1 MFHKLYQKHYFSK
14 AQTKALSAFEPI
26 GDPFGGPAYG
36 EYRDPVTATVVA
48 LAEVGGAEVVGAA
61 IADTI
66 AADAIA
72 GTVLGDAVAAGVAD
86 AAAGVITDAAA
97 GSLIAD
103 AGTAAMVDAGLIDAG
118 TAATEGLLQ
127 DVAANTGLNI
137 PAESVV
143 GSEAEAAA
151 ANTAAD
157 DIAAQQAAGNA
168 TSTSTGTPL
177 SDFPNLP
184 NIPNIPNI
192 PGAGGTPVVTPSGG
206 LGTGLSDLGVPTGGE
221 MVTQGGLTP
230 ATVGQGGTLDVGS
243 VAANQSEV
251 AQSGL
256 MGGATL
262 PGGGLVPAT
271 TTDIAGS
278 AAAGNAATGGGGGF
292 SLADLIPKTPLQ
304 QAAALQSAGS
314 ALGGLATANAAKSA
328 AQIQANAATTAAQN
342 QAAMFNTLNAQ
353 QAPYRGAGYNALNQ
367 IQSMLPGEYVAYDTL
382 GNPVGKTT
390 GSGYLTQQFTPE
402 LFQQNIDPG
411 YAFRLQQG
419 QMANQ
424 RMGNVSGGGLGGN
437 VMRGLQDYTQ
447 GQASQEYQNAFNRF
461 QTQRGNI
468 YNTLAGIAGIGQ
480 TGQTQTNQMGT
491 NLANAQA
498 QLGVGSAAAQ
508 AAGQVGQASALSNAA
523 NAIGSNFFLASLLGQ
538 NPNLGS

>member
-36 EYRDPVTATVVA
+36 EYRDPVSATIA
-48 LAEVGGAEVVGAA
+48 AIAEVGGAEVVGAA
-61 IADTI
+61 IADTV

-86 AAAGVITDAAA
+86 AAVGTVADAVAGSVIADAAGAGLVDAAA
-97 GSLIAD
+97 GTAVGDVAAIQAAAD
-103 AGTAAMVDAGLIDAG
+103 AAGTAAVPPIY
-118 TAATEGLLQ
+118 TP
-127 DVAANTGLNI
+127 TG
-137 PAESVV
+137 
-143 GSEAEAAA
+143 GM
-151 ANTAAD
+151 
-157 DIAAQQAAGNA
+157 
-168 TSTSTGTPL
+168 
-177 SDFPNLP
+177 
-184 NIPNIPNI
+184 
-192 PGAGGTPVVTPSGG
+192 
-206 LGTGLSDLGVPTGGE
+206 GTGLADLGVPTGGE

-230 ATVGQGGTLDVGS
+230 ATVGQGGALDAGS
-243 VAANQSEV
+243 VAANQSQV

-262 PGGGLVPAT
+262 PGGGLAPETAAN
-271 TTDIAGS
+271 IAGS
-278 AAAGNAATGGGGGF
+278 AAAGDVATGGGGF
-292 SLADLIPKTPLQ
+292 SLSSMLPSTPLG
-304 QAAALQSAGS
+304 QAAALQGLGS
-314 ALGGLATANAAKSA
+314 AIGGLATANAAKSA

-367 IQSMLPGEYVAYDTL
+367 IQSMLPGQYVAYDTL
-382 GNPVGKTT
+382 GNPVGTAT

-402 LFQQNIDPG
+402 LFQQGIDPG

-419 QMANQ
+419 QMAAQ
-424 RMGNVSGGGLGGN
+424 RQGNVGGGGLGGN
-437 VMRGLQDYTQ
+437 VMKGLQDYTQ

-523 NAIGSNFFLASLLGQ
+523 NQIGSNLFLASLLNQ
-538 NPNLGS
+538 NQSLG